1 MITEKIITKEKF
13 ELAKALIDKGTFKQ
27 LSSTRIIGVFE
38 TFSLKAD
45 KAKKFSAATVAE
57 VTAKPMDFA
66 PFDKQAALAFGKQ
79 AALASGFFA
88 LGLAANSIIDSKV
101 DSISIAP
108 TGASVVFK
116 PIEHQTKFDYSGA
129 EHKVQNDITEDLQV
143 ITQLQLKQKQ
153 LSITKVLYENQIA
166 TRSAVVI
173 ETQKTIQ
180 NIANRQQVQSLLND
194 LHYESKIDEL
204 NDLKKSYENAVDEVH
219 EIRQSFEDK
228 CAENKEFL
236 NSMRNQRS
244 NNRVWSQSRN
254 LQARS
259 ARHSD
264 GP

>member
-57 VTAKPMDFA
+57 VTAKPMDFV
-66 PFDKQAALAFGKQ
+66 GKQ

-88 LGLAANSIIDSKV
+88 LGLAANSIIDFKL